1 MRSVQFDSLPVQ
13 ALSKHRKE
21 HRGQLMSMRTYTVRQ
36 GTCVRITVT
45 AAAAP
50 FRARCP
56 TPARAGRFQAS
67 LVPSLDKY
75 RSAGLH
81 FPGEET
87 EVRINGSPYMEGT
100 ESFPHLPNHRTA
112 LSVFVGGAPERF
124 PGPTEALATQATS
137 HGVTATGQKARLHRA
152 WGSQRSFCLW
162 SVWQPQAPGQGSHL
176 GPLKM

>member
-1 MRSVQFDSLPVQ
+1 MRSVQFDHLPVQ
-13 ALSKHRKE
+13 ALSKHHKE
-21 HRGQLMSMRTYTVRQ
+21 HRRQLMSMRTYTVRQ

-75 RSAGLH
+75 RSAGLR
-81 FPGEET
+81 FPDEET
-87 EVRINGSPYMEGT
+87 EVRKKMGRHIWKELRVSPTSPTT
-100 ESFPHLPNHRTA
+100 ELPCQSSWA
-112 LSVFVGGAPERF
+112 GPERL

-137 HGVTATGQKARLHRA
+137 QGVTATGQKVRLHWA
-152 WGSQRSFCLW
+152 WSSQRSFCLW
-162 SVWQPQAPGQGSHL
+162 SVWQPQAPGQGSHV